1 MPLMISAKE
10 KKWQLFTGQRRR
22 HSEQSRTL
30 SQDYVM
36 SEEGKRTTTTLCVSL
51 NDGAL
56 KRVTFLSPETNAS
69 HSFTYSS
76 SILLPPQK
84 IEKFLIITVM
94 ILFRKDIQLLLSLNF
109 CPYPY
114 LNVASLWSTS
124 APREM
129 TPRGMRCEPPSV
141 VAHSAASP
149 NQSVQANNKDEAP
162 TTNRGWIRTSK
173 RMKMTDQVKWL
184 KLHRKSVVQHE
195 PTISH
200 PDTVYRS
207 FSASATKQ
215 PAGKPS
221 SLLVCTERPRIKM
234 KDEETCK
241 LFRKPEVVTC
251 VYSVFYFYRSFLDL
265 LYRKKKG
272 HRKLF
277 FPQQSHREMFLLHN
291 E

>member
-129 TPRGMRCEPPSV
+129 TPRGMPCEPASV

-162 TTNRGWIRTSK
+162 TTNRG
-173 RMKMTDQVKWL
+173 
-184 KLHRKSVVQHE
+184 
-195 PTISH
+195 
-200 PDTVYRS
+200 
-207 FSASATKQ
+207 
-215 PAGKPS
+215 
-221 SLLVCTERPRIKM
+221 
-234 KDEETCK
+234 
-241 LFRKPEVVTC
+241 
-251 VYSVFYFYRSFLDL
+251 
-265 LYRKKKG
+265 
-272 HRKLF
+272 
-277 FPQQSHREMFLLHN
+277 
-291 E
+291 